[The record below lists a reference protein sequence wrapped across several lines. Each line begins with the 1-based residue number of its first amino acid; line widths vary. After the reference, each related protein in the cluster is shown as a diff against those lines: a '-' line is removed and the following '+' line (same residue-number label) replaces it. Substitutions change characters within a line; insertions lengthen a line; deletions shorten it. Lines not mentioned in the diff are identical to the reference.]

1 MPGSTGPRTS
11 RSSVY
16 GPTASAATT
25 LSRARLN
32 LDPLLERDRDLRARA
47 RDGVD
52 GGGRARQGG
61 DARNAVHERGLAD
74 QVAVR
79 ARAVSLRRVDHEVAA
94 AAADE
99 VDDGGAAAVLDHLPH
114 ALDVE
119 P

>member
-1 MPGSTGPRTS
+1 MPGSTGPRSS

-32 LDPLLERDRDLRARA
+32 LDPLLEGDRDLCPRA
-47 RDGVD
+47 RDRVD
-52 GGGRARQGG
+52 SRGRARQRR
-61 DARNAVHERGLAD
+61 DARDAVHERGFAD

-79 ARAVSLRRVDHEVAA
+79 ARTVALRRVDHEVAA

-99 VDDGGAAAVLDHLPH
+99 VDDGRAAAVLDHL
-114 ALDVE
+114 
-119 P
+119 